1 MKTQKELETEAILKL
16 ISQLADLQK
25 KLDEA
30 NERIRILEA
39 QVYNGSTK

>member
-1 MKTQKELETEAILKL
+1 VKTQKELETEAILNL

>member
-1 MKTQKELETEAILKL
+1 MKTKKELETEAILKL
-16 ISQLADLQK
+16 ISQLADLQQ

-30 NERIRILEA
+30 NERIRILEV